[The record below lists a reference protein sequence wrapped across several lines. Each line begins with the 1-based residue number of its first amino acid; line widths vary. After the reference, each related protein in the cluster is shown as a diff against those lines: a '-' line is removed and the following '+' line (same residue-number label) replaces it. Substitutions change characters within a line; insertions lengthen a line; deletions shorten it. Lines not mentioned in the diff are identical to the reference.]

1 MGSTFTSLLVRRDPV
16 AGLTSGTAVG
26 AFGVGAHAAEAEV
39 LLSTLVHVWKQRKA
53 SNTATQVKTWDW
65 VRVERTFASQ
75 AVSRRFKSKLAVL
88 TNVGTRG
95 VDAHASEARVAER
108 TLVDV

>member
-39 LLSTLVHVWKQRKA
+39 LLSTLVHVWKQR
-53 SNTATQVKTWDW
+53 
-65 VRVERTFASQ
+65 
-75 AVSRRFKSKLAVL
+75 
-88 TNVGTRG
+88 
-95 VDAHASEARVAER
+95 
-108 TLVDV
+108 